1 MPPKGYLSK
10 ALCLSAGGKIE
21 CITVSIALQYP
32 SQDRHYCHY
41 RYWGKICSFL
51 LSSLVDPCHWGN
63 IAAWFIG
70 SCPVLYAGTI
80 WRALCLGGHSAKTL
94 LYISSM
100 EQKWLTIYLF
110 MSITNLKEVFFFP
123 LKFLNLTPF
132 GSLCPS
138 PLLLHIHFLFFI
150 YIYIHFRLP

>member
-1 MPPKGYLSK
+1 MPPKGSLSK

-32 SQDRHYCHY
+32 IQDRHYCCY
-41 RYWGKICSFL
+41 RYWGKIRSFL
-51 LSSLVDPCHWGN
+51 LSCLVDQCHWGN

-70 SCPVLYAGTI
+70 GCPVLYAGTI
-80 WRALCLGGHSAKTL
+80 WRALCLGGHSAKIL

-110 MSITNLKEVFFFP
+110 MSISNLEEAFFF
-123 LKFLNLTPF
+123 LSQISKSDTLL
-132 GSLCPS
+132 GLCPF
-138 PLLLHIHFLFFI
+138 PLLLHIHFL
-150 YIYIHFRLP
+150 LP